1 VPDDFWREWRKAVK
15 QHRPDAVTIAETWF
29 DASKF
34 LVGDMFDSTMNY
46 VLRDALLDYA
56 KGGEAPTFAAPLEL
70 LREAYPPQAF
80 HALMNLISSHD
91 VPRSLHLLGWTPEAS
106 PEAIALAKRRVR
118 LAWLFQLTYPGAPTI
133 YYGDEVGVTGGPDPD
148 NRATYP
154 WPDLGGQPDLSL
166 KAEVQRLLAVRKANP
181 ALSQGRLLAPL
192 LAQGHTLVL
201 ARQGATGWALT
212 GTNSG
217 LEASQTRVRLPAG
230 APQRWRDALTGAVV
244 VAEHGQLPMTLPALY
259 GQILVSP

>member
-1 VPDDFWREWRKAVK
+1 VSARDRWRLR
-15 QHRPDAVTIAETWF
+15 HRHRRARRRRRRREQ
-29 DASKF
+29 
-34 LVGDMFDSTMNY
+34 
-46 VLRDALLDYA
+46 
-56 KGGEAPTFAAPLEL
+56 L

-91 VPRSLHLLGWTPEAS
+91 VPRSLHLLGWTPAAS

-154 WPDLGGQPDLSL
+154 WPDLGGEPDLSL
-166 KAEVQRLLAVRKANP
+166 KAEVQGLLAVRKAHP
-181 ALSQGRLLAPL
+181 VLGQGRLLAPL

-201 ARQGATGWALT
+201 ARQGSTGWALT

-217 LEASQTRVRLPAG
+217 LEPSQAEVRLPAG
-230 APQRWRDALTGAVV
+230 AHQEGNLGPRLLQSPAEIPTKRAGAEAEDAHTEPFLSWVV
-244 VAEHGQLPMTLPALY
+244 
-259 GQILVSP
+259 I